1 MKEPWTNY
9 RAMNKKPGQAVA
21 ALGAE
26 VMDRGLRSQRGRED
40 NRSGWASRQ
49 TGLASGRE
57 TESKQEHP
65 AFFRGCYSKQL
76 FIYSEVGDAA
86 EQLSARY
93 LLQVYQPGPR
103 TLRGDRRTL
112 FPAPSP

>member
-1 MKEPWTNY
+1 
-9 RAMNKKPGQAVA
+9 MNKKPGQAVA

-65 AFFRGCYSKQL
+65 AFSGAVILSSFL
-76 FIYSEVGDAA
+76 FIQRLGMRLNNC
-86 EQLSARY
+86 QLDIYYRCISLDR
-93 LLQVYQPGPR
+93 GP
-103 TLRGDRRTL
+103 
-112 FPAPSP
+112 